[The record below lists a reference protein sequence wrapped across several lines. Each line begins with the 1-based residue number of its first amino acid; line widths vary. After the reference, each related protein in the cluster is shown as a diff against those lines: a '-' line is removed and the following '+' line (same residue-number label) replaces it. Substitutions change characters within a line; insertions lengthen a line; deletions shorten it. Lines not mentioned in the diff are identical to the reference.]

1 MKKYKYSTF
10 PTLTPYIEGDIFQT
24 ERWSEIVMA
33 QIMELWFTFFI
44 IYIRLKSNNLKNT
57 KILEYAIVIV
67 DKAVNRKIKLNP
79 IIFIYLLEA

>member
-10 PTLTPYIEGDIFQT
+10 PTLTPYIEGEILQT
-24 ERWSEIVMA
+24 ERWSEVVMA

>member
-1 MKKYKYSTF
+1 M
-10 PTLTPYIEGDIFQT
+10 TPYIEGDIFQT
-24 ERWSEIVMA
+24 ERWSEVVMA

-44 IYIRLKSNNLKNT
+44 IYMRLKSNNLKNT